1 MKLITAQ
8 EVAKIMNCAESTI
21 RTNAAKGTLGFP
33 AVKVGKL
40 WKFRDEEV
48 YEYVYGKNW
57 KHIVFGIVGE
67 EHWKH
72 IVFGIVGEEPSTPE
86 TSVPVAENVLRPA
99 QPKLV
104 MDPEP
109 VAEPEPEPQ
118 PKPVPMSA
126 RPVNVI
132 PLGAQE
138 VKFEE

>member
-8 EVAKIMNCAESTI
+8 EVAKIMGCAESTI

-48 YEYVYGKNW
+48 YEYVYGKDW
-57 KHIVFGIVGE
+57 KR
-67 EHWKH
+67 
-72 IVFGIVGEEPSTPE
+72 IVFGIVGEEPNTPE
-86 TSVPVAENVLRPA
+86 IPVKMAPPSKPL
-99 QPKLV
+99 QL
-104 MDPEP
+104 DPEP
-109 VAEPEPEPQ
+109 VAESE

>member
-8 EVAKIMNCAESTI
+8 EVAKIMGCADSTI
-21 RTNAAKGTLGFP
+21 RTNAAKGTLGFQ

-40 WKFRDEEV
+40 WKFRDEDV

-57 KHIVFGIVGE
+57 KAVVYGIVGE
-67 EHWKH
+67 PDKPEIPVKMAP
-72 IVFGIVGEEPSTPE
+72 PSKP
-86 TSVPVAENVLRPA
+86 L
-99 QPKLV
+99 QL
-104 MDPEP
+104 DPEP
-109 VAEPEPEPQ
+109 VAEPAPQ
-118 PKPVPMSA
+118 PVPMSA

>member
-48 YEYVYGKNW
+48 YEYVYGKN
-57 KHIVFGIVGE
+57 
-67 EHWKH
+67 WKH

>member
-8 EVAKIMNCAESTI
+8 EVAKIMGCAESTI

-57 KHIVFGIVGE
+57 AEIVHSAKESE
-67 EHWKH
+67 EVQKTLT
-72 IVFGIVGEEPSTPE
+72 EEYEPTP
-86 TSVPVAENVLRPA
+86 TVNVEPI
-99 QPKLV
+99 K
-104 MDPEP
+104 PE
-109 VAEPEPEPQ
+109 
-118 PKPVPMSA
+118 PVPMSA

>member
-8 EVAKIMNCAESTI
+8 EVAKIMDCAESTI

-57 KHIVFGIVGE
+57 RDIAPLGVEVPDVVVPTMSVDEARTAKVVDD
-67 EHWKH
+67 
-72 IVFGIVGEEPSTPE
+72 EPATE
-86 TSVPVAENVLRPA
+86 PA
-99 QPKLV
+99 
-104 MDPEP
+104 
-109 VAEPEPEPQ
+109 
-118 PKPVPMSA
+118 PMSA
-126 RPVNVI
+126 HTINVI

-138 VKFEE
+138 VKFEK

>member
-1 MKLITAQ
+1 LKLITAQ
-8 EVAKIMNCAESTI
+8 EVAKIMDCAESTI

-48 YEYVYGKNW
+48 YEYVYGKDW
-57 KHIVFGIVGE
+57 KR
-67 EHWKH
+67 

>member
-8 EVAKIMNCAESTI
+8 EVAKIMGCADSTI
-21 RTNAAKGTLGFP
+21 RTNAAKGTLGFQ

-40 WKFRDEEV
+40 WKFRDEDV

-57 KHIVFGIVGE
+57 KAIVYGIVGE
-67 EHWKH
+67 
-72 IVFGIVGEEPSTPE
+72 PDTPE
-86 TSVPVAENVLRPA
+86 IPVKMAPPSKPLQLDPEPVAENVLRPA

-109 VAEPEPEPQ
+109 VAEPAPQ
-118 PKPVPMSA
+118 PVPMSA

>member
-48 YEYVYGKNW
+48 YEYVYGKDW
-57 KHIVFGIVGE
+57 KRIVFGIVGE
-67 EHWKH
+67 PDRPEIPVKMAP
-72 IVFGIVGEEPSTPE
+72 PSKPLQLDPE
-86 TSVPVAENVLRPA
+86 PVAENILRPA

-104 MDPEP
+104 MDP
-109 VAEPEPEPQ
+109 APE
-118 PKPVPMSA
+118 KPA
-126 RPVNVI
+126 PVNVI
-132 PLGAQE
+132 PLGARE
-138 VKFEE
+138 VTFNEDSGNLASGSGQI